1 LKDWKAKELKLL
13 GAIKPKGL
21 NRITLISNL
30 LTMNVPDVGYFR
42 NANLDI

>member
-13 GAIKPKGL
+13 GAINPKGI

-30 LTMNVPDVGYFR
+30 LTISVPDVGYFR
-42 NANLDI
+42 NAHVD